1 MRSTH
6 PTSADAAGAGRSLRP
21 LAARLRAVAVAVAAL
36 AAVGMLD
43 ALRAAGLNGSRP
55 RGGGAF
61 RSLVSELTD
70 NAEWLILTALGLF
83 LTAAAGALIFGV
95 RSAPDWLFKAGLGL
109 LLLVVG
115 VPAVLA

>member
-1 MRSTH
+1 MHTAHAH
-6 PTSADAAGAGRSLRP
+6 PS
-21 LAARLRAVAVAVAAL
+21 RLRAWRLPRPSREQLAASLATVAVL
-36 AAVGMLD
+36 ATVTALD
-43 ALRAAGLNGSRP
+43 ALRAAGLSGVQP

-61 RSLVSELTD
+61 RSLVTQLTD
-70 NAEWLILTALGLF
+70 NAEWLILTAIGLF

-109 LLLVVG
+109 LLLLVG

>member
-1 MRSTH
+1 MHTT
-6 PTSADAAGAGRSLRP
+6 PIQVQQ
-21 LAARLRAVAVAVAAL
+21 LAARLPRRDWEKVVAA
-36 AAVGMLD
+36 ASAVGALLSVTTLH
-43 ALRAAGLNGSRP
+43 ALRAAGLSGVQP

-61 RSLVSELTD
+61 QSLVRQLTD
-70 NAEWLILTALGLF
+70 NAEWLILTAIGLF

-109 LLLVVG
+109 LLLLVG

>member
-1 MRSTH
+1 MRTALAHLHRLS
-6 PTSADAAGAGRSLRP
+6 
-21 LAARLRAVAVAVAAL
+21 AARRSRDRAFAAVAAVAAL
-36 AAVGMLD
+36 ATVSVLD
-43 ALRAAGLNGSRP
+43 ALRAAGLNGVQP

-61 RSLVSELTD
+61 RSLITQLTD
-70 NAEWLILTALGLF
+70 NAEWLILTAIGLF

-109 LLLVVG
+109 LLLLVG

>member
-1 MRSTH
+1 MPTAQAH
-6 PTSADAAGAGRSLRP
+6 PQQLGAWRVPRP
-21 LAARLRAVAVAVAAL
+21 SRQHLAASA
-36 AAVGMLD
+36 AAVGALVTVNLLS
-43 ALRAAGLNGSRP
+43 ALRAAGLNGVQP

-61 RSLVSELTD
+61 RALVSQLTD
-70 NAEWLILTALGLF
+70 NAEWLILTAIGLF

-109 LLLVVG
+109 LLLLVG

>member
-1 MRSTH
+1 MHTTQAHLHQLGAWRLPRPSRGH
-6 PTSADAAGAGRSLRP
+6 VCAAVA
-21 LAARLRAVAVAVAAL
+21 AVAVVVT
-36 AAVGMLD
+36 VGLLD
-43 ALRAAGLNGSRP
+43 ALRAAGLSGVQP

-61 RSLVSELTD
+61 QSLVRQLTD
-70 NAEWLILTALGLF
+70 NAEWLILTAIGLF

-109 LLLVVG
+109 LLLLVG

>member
-1 MRSTH
+1 MHAVPGH
-6 PTSADAAGAGRSLRP
+6 PNDVNQPRQHR
-21 LAARLRAVAVAVAAL
+21 LAATLAAIAAL
-36 AAVGMLD
+36 VSLTTLH
-43 ALRAAGLNGSRP
+43 ALRAAGLNGVQP

-61 RSLVSELTD
+61 RTLAAQLTD
-70 NAEWLILTALGLF
+70 NAEWLILTAIGLF

-109 LLLVVG
+109 LLLLVG

>member
-1 MRSTH
+1 MHTAQAH
-6 PTSADAAGAGRSLRP
+6 LHQLGAWRVPRP
-21 LAARLRAVAVAVAAL
+21 SRQQIVATVAAVAVL
-36 AAVGMLD
+36 LDVGLLH
-43 ALRAAGLNGSRP
+43 ALRAAGLSGVQP

-61 RSLVSELTD
+61 RSLVTQLTD
-70 NAEWLILTALGLF
+70 NAEWLILTAIGLF

-109 LLLVVG
+109 LLLLVG

>member
-1 MRSTH
+1 MHTAQAH
-6 PTSADAAGAGRSLRP
+6 PHQLRAWRGP
-21 LAARLRAVAVAVAAL
+21 RPSRQQIVATVTAVAVL
-36 AAVGMLD
+36 LNVGLLH
-43 ALRAAGLNGSRP
+43 ALRAAGLNGVQP

-61 RSLVSELTD
+61 RSLVTQLTD
-70 NAEWLILTALGLF
+70 NAEWLILTAIGLF

-109 LLLVVG
+109 LLLLVG

>member
-1 MRSTH
+1 MHT
-6 PTSADAAGAGRSLRP
+6 TQADLHK
-21 LAARLRAVAVAVAAL
+21 LAIRTRRRDWENVVAA
-36 AAVGMLD
+36 ASAVGTLLTVTTLH
-43 ALRAAGLNGSRP
+43 ALRAAGLNGVQP

-61 RSLVSELTD
+61 KELVSQLTN
-70 NAEWLILTALGLF
+70 NAEWLILTAIGLF

-109 LLLVVG
+109 LLLLVG

>member
-1 MRSTH
+1 MHTAQSF
-6 PTSADAAGAGRSLRP
+6 PRP
-21 LAARLRAVAVAVAAL
+21 LGAWGVPRPTRQQL
-36 AAVGMLD
+36 AASATAIGVLVMVNLLS
-43 ALRAAGLNGSRP
+43 ALRAAGLNGVQP

-61 RSLVSELTD
+61 RELVTQLTD
-70 NAEWLILTALGLF
+70 NAEWLILTAIGLF

-109 LLLVVG
+109 LLLLVG

>member
-1 MRSTH
+1 MLTAH
-6 PTSADAAGAGRSLRP
+6 ARP
-21 LAARLRAVAVAVAAL
+21 SRLRAWRRLCPIREQL
-36 AAVGMLD
+36 AAWLATVGVLATASVLD
-43 ALRAAGLNGSRP
+43 ALRAAGLSGVQP

-61 RSLVSELTD
+61 RSLVTQLTD
-70 NAEWLILTALGLF
+70 NAEWLILTAIGLF

-109 LLLVVG
+109 LLLLVG